1 MAFGQCVPGFDGGV
15 PRAGAP
21 NGYSLVMFD
30 GGQGQTFYTNAL
42 DSIGNTPIFYFDGTR
57 FVKDVT
63 TPTPYADNL
72 SVVGDELWY
81 TNGGWGATG
90 WITETFVLRDG
101 TWRTYS
107 QEGSYV
113 QTIRKVGNDVYAMRW
128 TGDPETYGELVK
140 WSGTQWITASQ
151 AFPLDVRVMIYTPIG
166 IVLGGIPDGNRTDDY
181 GIIVVDPTT
190 GHTTNLAT
198 VTHPEYT
205 GGISSLAWHNGELIA
220 AGYAS
225 NIGGAA
231 GPIAR
236 MDSDGAWHSLADGI
250 TDLYCTAIEFE
261 GNLFAGFAGSADRRG
276 TLVRRDGN
284 TWTPFPNT
292 AAARFGGA
300 TTYAGGEVTGLTRYN
315 GRIAAT
321 GYFALAGNTPTGGIA
336 VWNAE
341 RNDWDALIDGN
352 IAYVAAVS
360 TFQERPV
367 AVGSL
372 ARLHGSNVNSVGIQ
386 NRTTGEWNSPIRS
399 MRVPENRY
407 VGYAKPVQF
416 RDRLI
421 FAGGFSHLN
430 DIQVNCI
437 AAVDDTTVEPLGEGI
452 TLSQSPQYYQEID
465 GMLVWRDA
473 LIAYG
478 SFAQAGASDSGPMA
492 RWDGSTWTSMG
503 IEPFSRL
510 SGEGRVSA
518 VAEYQGDLIVVGA
531 FDQIAGQPAQGAARF
546 DGVAWHVIP
555 PVAPFGVEPY
565 NVPQPRFVEW
575 NGELL
580 LWLGSTAFNT
590 PERTIIR
597 WTGSTWEA
605 IPSPLQTEH
614 GRLKH
619 VTNFQ
624 GRLLAN
630 GYEWNGDANV
640 TFVRVFDG
648 TQWLNLN
655 IAPDALFED
664 SATMPDGSL
673 LVCGRFQARDG
684 SPGGTLGRIGCACAA
699 DFNADGMVDFFD
711 YADFV
716 SAFAS
721 GAAAT
726 DINADGVIDFFDYLD
741 FARAFAAG
749 C

>member
-1 MAFGQCVPGFDGGV
+1 MPRFDGGV
-15 PRAGAP
+15 SRAGAP

-30 GGQGQTFYTNAL
+30 AGQGRTFYTNAF
-42 DSIGNTPIFYFDGTR
+42 DAIGNTPVYYFDGTQ

-63 TPTPYADNL
+63 TPTPHADNL

-81 TNGGWGATG
+81 TNAWLENHVWQLHTYEQRNGVWQ
-90 WITETFVLRDG
+90 TFV
-101 TWRTYS
+101 
-107 QEGSYV
+107 QECQPI
-113 QTIRKVGNDVYAMRW
+113 QTIRKVGIDVYASRW

-151 AFPLDVRVMIYTPIG
+151 AFPLDVRVMIDTPIG
-166 IVLGGIPDGNRTDDY
+166 IVLGGIPDGNRTGDY
-181 GIIVVDPTT
+181 GIIVVDPAT
-190 GHTTNLAT
+190 GQWRNLAT
-198 VTHPEYT
+198 VRHPEYS
-205 GGISSLAWHNGELIA
+205 GGVTSLVWRNGELIA
-220 AGYAS
+220 AGFAS
-225 NIGGAA
+225 SIGGATGA
-231 GPIAR
+231 IAR
-236 MDSDGAWHSLADGI
+236 MDAAGAWHSLADGN
-250 TDLYCTAIEFE
+250 TDLYCTVFEFE
-261 GNLFAGFAGSADRRG
+261 GGLFAGFAGSADRRG
-276 TLVRRDGN
+276 MLYRRDAGAWN
-284 TWTPFPNT
+284 PYPNP

-321 GYFALAGNTPTGGIA
+321 GYFALAGSTPTGGIA
-336 VWNAE
+336 VWNE
-341 RNDWDALIDGN
+341 DRNDWEALVDGN

-372 ARLHGSNVNSVGIQ
+372 ARLHGSNVNTVGIQ
-386 NRTTGEWNSPIRS
+386 NQSTGEWNSPIQS
-399 MRVPENRY
+399 MRVVENRY

-421 FAGGFSHLN
+421 VAGGFSHLN
-430 DIQVNCI
+430 NIQVNCI
-437 AAVDDTTVEPLGEGI
+437 AAVDDSTVEPLSEGI
-452 TLSQSPQYYQEID
+452 TLSELPQFYYPEIG

-478 SFAQAGASDSGPMA
+478 SFARAGAADTGPMA
-492 RWDGSTWTSMG
+492 RWDGSTWTSVG
-503 IEPFSRL
+503 IQPFGRL
-510 SGEGRVSA
+510 GTGGRVSTAA
-518 VAEYQGDLIVVGA
+518 VYQGDLIVVGG

-546 DGVAWHVIP
+546 DGTTWHVLAG
-555 PVAPFGVEPY
+555 VMPFEIDPY

-605 IPSPLQTEH
+605 IPSPLQTANS
-614 GRLKH
+614 RLNH

-630 GYEWNGDANV
+630 GYEWDNGTHT

-664 SATMPDGSL
+664 SVTMADGSL
-673 LVCGRFQARDG
+673 LVCGRFPARDG
-684 SPGGTLGRIGCACAA
+684 SPGGTLGVMRCACAA
-699 DFNADGMVDFFD
+699 DFNADGSVDLFD

-716 SAFAS
+716 AAFAT
-721 GAAAT
+721 GEPGT